1 MKSVIK
7 ALSKSALM
15 PLGLTAAASAANI
28 GIHKKIL
35 WSGATALIIS
45 NDEIRY
51 IIRIVKSLAD
61 SGLLLKGV
69 SEIIQNAAKEQKG
82 EILSMLL
89 GTPGANLFHIL
100 ADEGMNRAGEGFSWA
115 GYGSSIKNKD
125 F

>member
-61 SGLLLKGV
+61 SRLLLKGV
-69 SEIIQNAAKEQKG
+69 SEIIQNAAKEQKKR
-82 EILSMLL
+82 IS
-89 GTPGANLFHIL
+89 
-100 ADEGMNRAGEGFSWA
+100 
-115 GYGSSIKNKD
+115 
-125 F
+125 

>member
-35 WSGATALIIS
+35 WPGATALIIS

-69 SEIIQNAAKEQKG
+69 SEIIQNAAKEQKKR
-82 EILSMLL
+82 IS
-89 GTPGANLFHIL
+89 
-100 ADEGMNRAGEGFSWA
+100 
-115 GYGSSIKNKD
+115 
-125 F
+125 